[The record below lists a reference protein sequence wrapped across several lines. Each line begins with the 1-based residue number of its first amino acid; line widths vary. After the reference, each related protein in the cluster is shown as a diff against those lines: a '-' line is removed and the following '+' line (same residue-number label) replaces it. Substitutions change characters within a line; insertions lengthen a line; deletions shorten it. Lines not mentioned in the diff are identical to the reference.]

1 MKSGRDDP
9 EQGGSSAQGSRTV
22 PPAAEPASGTRL
34 RRGAY
39 RTKRE
44 LAYAAL
50 REAIQGSRLRP
61 GTRLVISRL
70 ARELGLSEVPVREA
84 LFQLQAEGLVVS
96 EPHVGAT
103 VAEIRAADVLDV
115 YRLSAVAE
123 GAAAGWAVPLLTQQ
137 DFQELERS
145 LEAMDAAVVGGNLE
159 AFSQHDGE
167 FHRALYAR
175 CPSPRLLALIED
187 LWGTKERL
195 RTAFPVR
202 ARGAE
207 SQREHRAL
215 MAAVRDGE
223 APTVER
229 LVREHLTTAGRNR
242 SAAVERMSAASEE
255 TEPTPPDP
263 LSC

>member
-1 MKSGRDDP
+1 MERSRP
-9 EQGGSSAQGSRTV
+9 VSSSAERT
-22 PPAAEPASGTRL
+22 SGTPL

-50 REAIQGSRLRP
+50 REAIQEGRLRP
-61 GTRLVISRL
+61 GARLVISRL
-70 ARELGLSEVPVREA
+70 ARELGLSDVPVREA
-84 LFQLQAEGLVVS
+84 LFQLQAEGLVVG

-115 YRLSAVAE
+115 YRLSAVVE
-123 GAAAGWAVPLLTQQ
+123 GAAAGWAVPLLTEEDLHQL
-137 DFQELERS
+137 DRT
-145 LEAMDAAVVGGNLE
+145 LEAMDAAVANGDLA
-159 AFSQHDGE
+159 AFFGHDQA

-187 LWGTKERL
+187 LWRTKERV
-195 RTAFPVR
+195 RTAFPAR

-207 SQREHRAL
+207 SQREHRAV
-215 MAAVRDGE
+215 MAAVRAGD
-223 APTVER
+223 APTVEG

-242 SAAVERMSAASEE
+242 SAAVERVSAAPDG
-255 TEPTPPDP
+255 TESTCHG
-263 LSC
+263 L